1 MAEEGRGEDVKYIL
15 VPRLSSSFLSL
26 SVQFKGLQVTKLA
39 GQLKELG
46 TKLEL
51 LTRTPIVR
59 RWCMSHTT
67 TRPRHIMLSIIL
79 GIIGSEKHKGNN
91 TQKSLDQ

>member
-1 MAEEGRGEDVKYIL
+1 MAEEGRGEDVKYSL

-26 SVQFKGLQVTKLA
+26 SVQFNGLQV
-39 GQLKELG
+39 

-51 LTRTPIVR
+51 LTRTPTVR
-59 RWCMSHTT
+59 RRCMSHTT

-91 TQKSLDQ
+91 RQKSLDQ